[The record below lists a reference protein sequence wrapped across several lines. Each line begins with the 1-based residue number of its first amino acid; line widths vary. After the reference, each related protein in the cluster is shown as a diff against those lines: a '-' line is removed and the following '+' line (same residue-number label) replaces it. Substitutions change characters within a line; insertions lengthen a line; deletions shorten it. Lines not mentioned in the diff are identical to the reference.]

1 MKKELSFIS
10 PEKMYVVVERT
21 WIEKSESEVIASL
34 DIKRSFLSEEEAIN
48 YLQERGYDEKSTK
61 MTYIEIDF
69 HKLENLYYDKVWPE
83 LFKQRK
89 GGFLK
94 PPTKKI
100 KKIQKK
106 VLTG

>member
-61 MTYIEIDF
+61 MTYVEIDF

-83 LFKQRK
+83 LFKQTK
-89 GGFLK
+89 GGLK
-94 PPTKKI
+94 SPPQKI
-100 KKIQKK
+100 LKIFQKRY
-106 VLTG
+106 